1 MAIVTKT
8 DVEAFNVAVLLQLA
22 RYNLVPL
29 DRLLLRPFRIAR
41 MVSSVPFS
49 LKIISD
55 GTPRTAIIASNSR
68 ATRAPDNEVSTSNA
82 GHSRDKA

>member
-1 MAIVTKT
+1 
-8 DVEAFNVAVLLQLA
+8 
-22 RYNLVPL
+22 
-29 DRLLLRPFRIAR
+29 